1 MYRLLEYLRTGRTA
15 LCLHKVPQ
23 LQCSGPLDRCHNSD
37 QTTVG
42 GIVELLWSRPG
53 TRAHVSHQAQRGA
66 KIVATALKKPAAA
79 MPRPTVVKPFVRPI
93 RFQNEEAASGV
104 DSKTASSLGQT
115 KVGRAVLFARL
126 LSTVPRLEPPTLLFS
141 ERKKKTI

>member
-1 MYRLLEYLRTGRTA
+1 
-15 LCLHKVPQ
+15 
-23 LQCSGPLDRCHNSD
+23 
-37 QTTVG
+37 
-42 GIVELLWSRPG
+42 VELLWSRPG

-66 KIVATALKKPAAA
+66 KIVATALKKPTKKPAAP
-79 MPRPTVVKPFVRPI
+79 MPRPTVVKPFVKPFAKFVRPI

>member
-53 TRAHVSHQAQRGA
+53 TRAHVSHQRGA

-126 LSTVPRLEPPTLLFS
+126 LSTVPQLKPPTLLFS

>member
-1 MYRLLEYLRTGRTA
+1 
-15 LCLHKVPQ
+15 
-23 LQCSGPLDRCHNSD
+23 
-37 QTTVG
+37 
-42 GIVELLWSRPG
+42 
-53 TRAHVSHQAQRGA
+53 VSHQAQRGE
-66 KIVATALKKPAAA
+66 KIVATALKKPTKKPAAA
-79 MPRPTVVKPFVRPI
+79 MPRPTVVKPFAKFVRPI